1 MKVTSR
7 GSHHDEKESNSYQVR
22 KDENSRKR
30 SSRKVTKVGKKS
42 KKICYK
48 NGNFS

>member
-1 MKVTSR
+1 MQ
-7 GSHHDEKESNSYQVR
+7 KESNSYQVR

-42 KKICYK
+42 KKSVIRMEI
-48 NGNFS
+48 SHDEV